1 MRPLYDARL
10 EDLGPADLV
19 KVECVCGHT
28 ELLTASMLR
37 TAGLP
42 EHEII
47 VRLQPRMRCRE
58 CDAKG
63 RAILSITW
71 SDSRASTGA

>member
-10 EDLGPADLV
+10 EDLGPGDVV

-28 ELLTASMLR
+28 ELLTAAMLR

-42 EHEII
+42 EYEII
-47 VRLQPRMRCRE
+47 VRLQRRFRCRL
-58 CDAKG
+58 CDERGKVDVSI
-63 RAILSITW
+63 RWAIGS
-71 SDSRASTGA
+71 A